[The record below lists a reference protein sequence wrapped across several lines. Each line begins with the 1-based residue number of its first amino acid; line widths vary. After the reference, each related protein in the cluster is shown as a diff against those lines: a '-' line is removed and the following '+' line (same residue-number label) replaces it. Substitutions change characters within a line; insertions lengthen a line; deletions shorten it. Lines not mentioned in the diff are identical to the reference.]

1 MSQHVNHFLRAD
13 SVTAYTYARILIIRC
28 QECVGVT
35 CCSAQS
41 FAKGGIDDVNLAFT
55 GEVLLCAP
63 GRKRREKEERERKRE
78 RRKSREGRE
87 IERRETER
95 QRDREFNFDYNI
107 THYTHI

>member
-1 MSQHVNHFLRAD
+1 MLPAAPPRALPRVELMMSTLPSQERCS
-13 SVTAYTYARILIIRC
+13 SVPLEGR
-28 QECVGVT
+28 G
-35 CCSAQS
+35 
-41 FAKGGIDDVNLAFT
+41 
-55 GEVLLCAP
+55 
-63 GRKRREKEERERKRE
+63 GRKRRERERE

>member
-13 SVTAYTYARILIIRC
+13 SVTAYTHARILIIRC

-41 FAKGGIDDVNLAFT
+41 FAKGGIDDVNPTFT

-78 RRKSREGRE
+78 KEE
-87 IERRETER
+87 
-95 QRDREFNFDYNI
+95 
-107 THYTHI
+107 